1 MWLTAVIA
9 VLIGHTVTWHH
20 LIYLFP
26 LVLTV
31 PYEPDD
37 QVTGLTQIIGES
49 EFGIFWKLVSLKL
62 LSRKVEKLDTM
73 FHPGRGSKMTRTKK
87 IWWDS
92 GFIKFSNFQIWA
104 QNPKVLSQKINKAV
118 SLELSL
124 RSTHI
129 FPDPGR
135 VQIGKNQTQS
145 L

>member
-37 QVTGLTQIIGES
+37 QVTGLTQIIGGS

-87 IWWDS
+87 F
-92 GFIKFSNFQIWA
+92 G
-104 QNPKVLSQKINKAV
+104 
-118 SLELSL
+118 
-124 RSTHI
+124 
-129 FPDPGR
+129 G
-135 VQIGKNQTQS
+135 TQA